1 MSLTATP
8 SIFEVHPDCEDSAP
22 VWLAEARNEAWERF
36 TSLPM
41 PGPKDEPWRFAGIR
55 KMALEGFGAAQ
66 AVEGSVGGD
75 ENAFV
80 FVNNRLT
87 QRPKPSQNGVIVCT
101 ISEAAEQ
108 HGELFRR
115 FFHAQGAPLGSEK
128 FQQLH
133 LASKQS
139 GVFVFVPRGTVVEAP
154 IVVEH
159 WVGEGAVFPYTLVVA
174 EENSEVTVIDR
185 MRSLDD
191 TGAGFALGL
200 FDLYA
205 AEGAHVHY
213 LRSQNLNLASRS
225 LAVGSSV
232 VGRGADVK
240 SLLLNLGCGWSRNEH
255 VSYLN
260 GEAANS
266 DMLAVS
272 IPTGEQECDQRT
284 FQHHRAEHTTSDLL
298 FKNVLYDKSKS
309 VFGGLILVD
318 EGALHTD
325 AYQTCR
331 NLILSD
337 TAEAHSMPGLEINAD
352 QVRCSHGATTGQIG
366 EEEVFYLMAR
376 GIPGPDA
383 RRLIALGFALDV
395 LEKISDQRI
404 QSEAATALEAKF
416 ADLF

>member
-1 MSLTATP
+1 M
-8 SIFEVHPDCEDSAP
+8 
-22 VWLAEARNEAWERF
+22 
-36 TSLPM
+36 
-41 PGPKDEPWRFAGIR
+41 
-55 KMALEGFGAAQ
+55 
-66 AVEGSVGGD
+66 
-75 ENAFV
+75 
-80 FVNNRLT
+80 
-87 QRPKPSQNGVIVCT
+87 
-101 ISEAAEQ
+101 
-108 HGELFRR
+108 
-115 FFHAQGAPLGSEK
+115 
-128 FQQLH
+128 
-133 LASKQS
+133 
-139 GVFVFVPRGTVVEAP
+139 
-154 IVVEH
+154 
-159 WVGEGAVFPYTLVVA
+159 
-174 EENSEVTVIDR
+174 
-185 MRSLDD
+185 
-191 TGAGFALGL
+191 
-200 FDLYA
+200 
-205 AEGAHVHY
+205 
-213 LRSQNLNLASRS
+213 
-225 LAVGSSV
+225 GSSV

-318 EGALHTD
+318 EGAHHTD